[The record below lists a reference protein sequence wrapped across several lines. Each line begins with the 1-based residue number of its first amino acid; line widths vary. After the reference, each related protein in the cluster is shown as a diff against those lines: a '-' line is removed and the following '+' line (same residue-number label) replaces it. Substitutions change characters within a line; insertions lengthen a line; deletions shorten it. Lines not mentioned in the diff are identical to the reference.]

1 MVGAERWGTR
11 RSPWLETGT
20 VTVTHHAQPVSGRQ
34 GAVVNVG
41 LAAAL
46 KESGCSYASLALRVN
61 ELGRRQGRE
70 SNYDK
75 ASVTRWLQ
83 GGQPRGTT
91 PELIAA
97 VLSHRLGRPVAPAEL
112 GFISD
117 RQRPVVARALAYR
130 EDVAETLHT
139 LAELGSTDISRR
151 SLLGA
156 VPFVA
161 GALVTP
167 QREWL
172 LWMVENQDTARL
184 APAAEGGRVEQVHAA
199 INMFDEMDNRFGG
212 GQVRASIVLYL
223 STEVVP
229 MLQQRGAP
237 PRSGA
242 SCSPPPPSWPPW
254 PAGAAMTTPNT
265 AWPSAI

>member
-1 MVGAERWGTR
+1 M
-11 RSPWLETGT
+11 
-20 VTVTHHAQPVSGRQ
+20 THHAQPVSGRQ
-34 GAVVNVG
+34 CAVTNGA

-97 VLSHRLGRPVAPAEL
+97 VLSHRLGRPVGPAEL

-130 EDVAETLHT
+130 EDVSETLHT

-167 QREWL
+167 QRE
-172 LWMVENQDTARL
+172 
-184 APAAEGGRVEQVHAA
+184 
-199 INMFDEMDNRFGG
+199 
-212 GQVRASIVLYL
+212 
-223 STEVVP
+223 
-229 MLQQRGAP
+229 
-237 PRSGA
+237 
-242 SCSPPPPSWPPW
+242 
-254 PAGAAMTTPNT
+254 
-265 AWPSAI
+265 